1 MSLAINICCGHSA
14 LSITESCIKKR
25 DFIRSFTLAKII
37 RFVGSISLLCVGDS
51 KLDVT
56 MYCVD
61 VINKL
66 VEVVIAG
73 RDDEKYII

>member
-1 MSLAINICCGHSA
+1 M
-14 LSITESCIKKR
+14 
-25 DFIRSFTLAKII
+25 
-37 RFVGSISLLCVGDS
+37 GDS

-73 RDDEKYII
+73 RDDEKYLYHLNTCDKSEVLFYRLCLESFVIVLSAHVSQLTQVPDS